1 MIPSSDEWSTDA
13 SHHTDLKAAS
23 CSTYADALVELL
35 RYIDDIHVF
44 VQRFNEHADVHDIKM
59 FLASLEQRAHQRFQF
74 LFHRLGRRVQLPSET
89 HSHFP
94 LRFGEVVYGT
104 LCVMKQI
111 DHPDVPAFPLNLA
124 AYLALSCG
132 WLLYTCEQSMFVW
145 SYHRPEFSTQGS
157 LTKREREVLTLMCRG
172 YQVEEI
178 ARMLT
183 ITTATV
189 IKHKQHIYE
198 QLGVHN
204 VRDALHA
211 SYHSGL
217 VSFIDELYE

>member
-1 MIPSSDEWSTDA
+1 VSIPSSDEQGINA
-13 SHHTDLKAAS
+13 LHHADLQ
-23 CSTYADALVELL
+23 YAMYSRHTDALVDLL
-35 RYIDDIHVF
+35 HDILTF
-44 VQRFNEHADVHDIKM
+44 VQRFNEHTDVHDIKA
-59 FLASLEQRAHQRFQF
+59 FLASLEQRANYRFHF
-74 LFHRLGRRVQLPSET
+74 LFHRASRRVHLPSET
-89 HSHFP
+89 HSHFS
-94 LRFGEVVYGT
+94 LHFGKVNYGT
-104 LCVMKQI
+104 LCVQKQI
-111 DHPDVPAFPLNLA
+111 DHPDLPAFPLGLA
-124 AYLALSCG
+124 SYLALLCG

-145 SYHRPEFSTQGS
+145 SYQRPAFSTQGS
-157 LTKREREVLTLMCRG
+157 LTRREREVLTLMCRG

-178 ARMLT
+178 ARTLT

>member
-1 MIPSSDEWSTDA
+1 MIPSSDERGTDA
-13 SHHTDLKAAS
+13 SHHINLEAALY
-23 CSTYADALVELL
+23 STYAEALVELL
-35 RYIDDIHVF
+35 RYIDDIHAF
-44 VQRFNEHADVHDIKM
+44 VQRFNEHADVHDIRT
-59 FLASLEQRAHQRFQF
+59 FLASLEQRTHQRFQF
-74 LFHRLGRRVQLPSET
+74 LFHRSGRCVHLPSET
-89 HSHFP
+89 HSHFS
-94 LRFGEVVYGT
+94 LHFGKVVYGT
-104 LCVMKQI
+104 LCVRRQV
-111 DHPDVPAFPLNLA
+111 DHPDLPAFPLHLA
-124 AYLALSCG
+124 AYLALLCG

-145 SYHRPEFSTQGS
+145 SYHRPEFSTQWS

-178 ARMLT
+178 ARTLA

-198 QLGVHN
+198 QLRVHN